1 MLHVPR
7 GDRMIG
13 EIMCG
18 KEYYSNK
25 KKAKR
30 SAKHLSR
37 VRYGEW
43 GSKYS
48 TYHCKQCNGW
58 HLYTEN
64 KNKLL
69 SNKQHAR
76 GGRR

>member
-1 MLHVPR
+1 
-7 GDRMIG
+7 MIG
-13 EIMCG
+13 KTICG
-18 KEYYSNK
+18 KEYYHK
-25 KKAKR
+25 KKEAKR

-48 TYHCKQCNGW
+48 TYHCKQCGGW

-64 KNKLL
+64 KQKLR

>member
-1 MLHVPR
+1 
-7 GDRMIG
+7 MISG
-13 EIMCG
+13 IMCG
-18 KEYYSNK
+18 KQIYRD
-25 KKAKR
+25 KKAAKK

-37 VRYGEW
+37 VKYGEW

-48 TYHCKQCNGW
+48 AYHCKQCNGW

-64 KNKLL
+64 RRKILHT
-69 SNKQHAR
+69 KQHAR